1 MPLTAAA
8 VRLETDRYVRRSRF
22 RVGDEIR
29 RLRLDAGVTLT
40 ELSLVTGLDRSHL
53 RRIESGEAGASIEG
67 LTAIGI
73 ALGAELSLR
82 FFAGIGP
89 RLVDR
94 FQAPM
99 IEGFLPRLASRWSP
113 RLEVPV
119 TTPTRGV
126 VDAALVDR
134 QARLVVASEFQ
145 SEFHRLEQ
153 EIRWSAEKSDGL
165 GSRMSDED
173 GGAPWTASRLLVV
186 RSTTATRS
194 VARQFEATLR
204 AAYPAKT
211 RDVIAALTS
220 AVAPWPGPGIV
231 WMSVEGGRGRLLEG
245 PPRGVRLGR

>member
-1 MPLTAAA
+1 MLA
-8 VRLETDRYVRRSRF
+8 
-22 RVGDEIR
+22 I
-29 RLRLDAGVTLT
+29 AGLGGIYAF
-40 ELSLVTGLDRSHL
+40 LSLVNAVAVGTAQ
-53 RRIESGEAGASIEG
+53 RRREFAVARVAGASRAQLIGAAVIESLG
-67 LTAIGI
+67 VSAIGI

-145 SEFHRLEQ
+145 SEFRRLEQ